1 MIYTSA
7 DSEDSG
13 IINRVELKEAIIAN
27 MDKVSIITDFVNP
40 SNEAVI
46 DQVMKLLDES
56 SSGIISK

>member
-27 MDKVSIITDFVNP
+27 MDKVSIITDFFNP

-46 DQVMKLLDES
+46 E
-56 SSGIISK
+56 

>member
-27 MDKVSIITDFVNP
+27 MDKVSIITDFFNP

-56 SSGIISK
+56 SSGIIYK